1 MAEQIFNSSQGYLIS
16 GPGLTVEVDE
26 SMFGNR
32 FFAKAFIVSRGS
44 IGGVEYLGGG
54 RCGFWMV
61 FVSICFTMLQNN
73 IMVRMRM
80 IKIFTVKNIIFF
92 VARLGSVLWKS
103 VQITRGA
110 R

>member
-44 IGGVEYLGGG
+44 IG
-54 RCGFWMV
+54 R
-61 FVSICFTMLQNN
+61 
-73 IMVRMRM
+73 
-80 IKIFTVKNIIFF
+80 
-92 VARLGSVLWKS
+92 
-103 VQITRGA
+103 
-110 R
+110 